1 MSMRR
6 FFAAASASCLLVSC
20 SSSPTR
26 PSVEPV
32 SEFVLAPGET
42 ASVSGTGLTI
52 GFERVVNDSR
62 CPADAI
68 CITAGEAEV
77 ALSVRRVGR
86 PAEALSLRTAE
97 SRNRAEIGD
106 WVLSLTRLAP
116 YPFSDHAIPA
126 GDYRATLRVDPVAQ
140 PARR

>member
-1 MSMRR
+1 MRR
-6 FFAAASASCLLVSC
+6 LFLALSVSCLLVSC
-20 SSSPTR
+20 SESPTG
-26 PSVEPV
+26 PTVEPV

-42 ASVSGTGLTI
+42 ATVSGSGLTVR
-52 GFERVVNDSR
+52 FERVTNDSR

-77 ALSVRRVGR
+77 ALSLRRAGR
-86 PAEALSLRTAE
+86 PADALSLRTAE
-97 SRNRAEIGD
+97 GRNRAEVGD
-106 WVLSLTRLAP
+106 WALTLTRLTP
-116 YPFSDHAIPA
+116 YPFTDRAIPP